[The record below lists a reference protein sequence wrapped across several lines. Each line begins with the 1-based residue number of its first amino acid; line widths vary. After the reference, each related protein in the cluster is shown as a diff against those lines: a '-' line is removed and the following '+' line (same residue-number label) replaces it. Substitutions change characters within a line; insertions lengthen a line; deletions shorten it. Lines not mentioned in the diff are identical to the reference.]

1 MIMKTIKNYIAFLM
15 LATMMVVS
23 CDKEN
28 GPDQGN
34 QTVEPNFPDLVENYE
49 VTPGETLT
57 LSFTPNY
64 DWKLSVVAEQ
74 RHWFLIKDGSFT
86 LSDLY
91 GYASSEPIEAKIV
104 VTDRQEFDKNFSC
117 EVTLTM
123 DGQSKVIA
131 KYMLPAKER
140 TLEVSSEQ
148 MQSDVI
154 ALDWSAEDADFR
166 ANVRVESNTEWTVET
181 PEWLD
186 VNVPEKTTGVVDIVF
201 TGESPEAAEGTVVF
215 KAGESVLK
223 EVKVSVPSCMEFEI
237 YTAVMKDGE
246 FEYADGGYAWNEEQ
260 ASVIDMVWLGAD
272 FRVPVNIDA
281 KCNWTVELPEWLQ
294 MELPDETAGVVS
306 TTLLGVPSKLP
317 LTDASGK
324 IVFKYGETLL
334 KEVSVNMPGCQE
346 LMTFT
351 VSMSLTELDYNY
363 MGEVNTSTGYISSL
377 ATAVLTGVKDV
388 RVIAVETTG
397 GKVGEENP
405 EWFTYQMSNWDP
417 SVDAPVLQDREIK
430 FSVTE
435 NTGDVRSAV
444 FFVLPP
450 SVTAGVSEL
459 FNDDASVKDEYV
471 QYALQVRQA
480 SMNYDDYI
488 TVHMNP
494 SAEFAYSFEKADEQ
508 KAQQLRSALGATE
521 HVYVLTYSSPYCRD
535 DAYMSMP
542 IPYASYKIFSADDLA
557 TDKSSVADF
566 WLAFVEAG
574 ESNNYGVVDMYS
586 NEMPLPEEPTTG
598 YIVFY
603 NSEDAVLA
611 IVECVSPVKEEE
623 PLPEIPSEGA
633 FEDEEGDTVENADS
647 YFVDKDAALKSKA
660 TIVRVVSTK
669 DRKMKEEMSKGTIV
683 LKLTMPADTPV
694 EVALSEEAFYYQ
706 MPYTLREYIKVNGE
720 NYGETQGQ
728 LEIAI
733 KKAAISMTEH
743 DPIKDTRD
751 YVKFHTSMSETYPF
765 MAVYLYIR

>member
-91 GYASSEPIEAKIV
+91 GYASSDPIEAKIV

-140 TLEVSSEQ
+140 TLDVTSEQ
-148 MQSDVI
+148 MLSDVI
-154 ALDWSAEDADFR
+154 ALEWSAENAAFM
-166 ANVRVESNTEWTVET
+166 ANVKVESNTEWTVET

-186 VNVPEKTTGVVDIVF
+186 VNVPEKTTGIVDLVF
-201 TGESPEAAEGTVVF
+201 TGESLEAAEGTVVF
-215 KAGESVLK
+215 KAGDSVLK

-237 YTAVMKDGE
+237 YTAVLKDGE
-246 FEYADGGYAWNEEQ
+246 FEFADGGYAWNAEP
-260 ASVIDMVWLGAD
+260 ASEIDMVWLGAD

-281 KCNWTVELPEWLQ
+281 KCNWSVELPEWLQ
-294 MELPDETAGVVS
+294 VELPEVTAGVVS
-306 TTLLGVPSKLP
+306 TTLMGVPSKYP
-317 LTDASGK
+317 LTDTKGE
-324 IVFKYGETLL
+324 IVFKYGETLV
-334 KEVSVNMPGCQE
+334 KKVGVNMPGCQDI
-346 LMTFT
+346 MTFT

-363 MGEVNTSTGYISSL
+363 IGEVNTSTGYISSF
-377 ATAVLTGVKDV
+377 ATAVLTGVKNV
-388 RVIAVETTG
+388 RLLAVETTG
-397 GKVGEENP
+397 AKVGNENP
-405 EWFTYQMSNWDP
+405 EWFTYEMSNWDP

-459 FNDDASVKDEYV
+459 FNEDASVKAEYA
-471 QYALQVRQA
+471 QYALPVRQA

-494 SAEFAYSFEKADEQ
+494 SAEFEYSFEKADEQ
-508 KAQQLRSALGATE
+508 KAQQLTSALGATE

-542 IPYASYKIFSADDLA
+542 IPYASYKVFSADDL
-557 TDKSSVADF
+557 TSDKSDVADF

-574 ESNNYGVVDMYS
+574 DSKNFGVVDMYS
-586 NEMPLPEEPTTG
+586 NEMPLPEESTTG
-598 YIVFY
+598 YVVFY
-603 NSEDAVLA
+603 NSEGGVLA

-633 FEDEEGDTVENADS
+633 FEDEDGDTVENADS

-694 EVALSEEAFYYQ
+694 EVALSEEALYYQ
-706 MPYTLREYIKVNGE
+706 MPYALRESIKVNGE
-720 NYGETQGQ
+720 NYGDTQGQ
-728 LEIAI
+728 LEAAI
-733 KKAAISMTEH
+733 TKAAISMTEH

-765 MAVYLYIR
+765 MAVYLYLR

>member
-15 LATMMVVS
+15 LATLMAVS

-28 GPDQGN
+28 GQDSGN
-34 QTVEPNFPDLVENYE
+34 QKLEPNFPDLVENYD
-49 VTPGETLT
+49 VKPGETIA
-57 LSFTPNY
+57 LSFTPNFS
-64 DWKLSVVAEQ
+64 WTLSVVAEQ

-86 LSDLY
+86 LSDLH
-91 GYASSEPIEAKIV
+91 GYASAEPVEAHII
-104 VTDRQEFDKNFSC
+104 VTDKQEFDKNLSC

-123 DGQSKVIA
+123 NGQTKVIA

-140 TLEVSSEQ
+140 TLDVTSEQ
-148 MQSDVI
+148 MLSDVI
-154 ALDWSAEDADFR
+154 ALEWSADDAAFM
-166 ANVRVESNTEWTVET
+166 ANVKVESNTEWTIET

-186 VNVPEKTTGVVDIVF
+186 VNVPETTTGVVDLVF
-201 TGESPEAAEGTVVF
+201 TGESLEAAEGTVVF
-215 KAGESVLK
+215 KAGDSVLK

-246 FEYADGGYAWNEEQ
+246 FEFADGGYAWNAEP
-260 ASVIDMVWLGAD
+260 ASEIDMVWLGAD

-306 TTLLGVPSKLP
+306 TTLMGVPSKYP
-317 LTDASGK
+317 LTDTKGD
-324 IVFKYGETLL
+324 IIFKFGETMIR
-334 KEVSVNMPGCQE
+334 KVTVNMPGCQDI
-346 LMTFT
+346 MTFA

-363 MGEVNTSTGYISSL
+363 LGEVNTSTGYIAGP
-377 ATAVLTGVKDV
+377 ATATLTGVKGV
-388 RVIAVETTG
+388 RVFAVETTG
-397 GKVGEENP
+397 GKVGAENP
-405 EWFTYQMSNWDP
+405 EWFTYSMTTWDP
-417 SVDAPVLQDREIK
+417 STDAPILQDREIT

-435 NTGDVRSAV
+435 NTGDARSAV
-444 FFVLPP
+444 LFVLPP
-450 SVTAGVSEL
+450 SVTAQVSDL
-459 FNDDASVKDEYV
+459 FNTDASVKSEYAG
-471 QYALQVRQA
+471 YALMVKQA

-494 SAEFAYSFEKADEQ
+494 SAEFAYSFEMADEQ
-508 KAQQLRSALGATE
+508 KAQQLTSVLGETE

-542 IPYASYKIFSADDLA
+542 IPYSSYKVFSADDLTA
-557 TDKSSVADF
+557 DKSGVADF

-586 NEMPLPEEPTTG
+586 NEMPLPEESTTG
-598 YIVFY
+598 YVVFY
-603 NSEDAVLA
+603 NSEGGVLA

-660 TIVRVVSTK
+660 TMVRVVSTK
-669 DRKMKEEMSKGTIV
+669 DKNMKEEMSKGAVV
-683 LKLTMPADTPV
+683 LKMTMPADTPV
-694 EVALSEEAFYYQ
+694 EVALSEAALYYQ
-706 MPYTLREYIKVNGE
+706 MPYALNQYIKVNGE
-720 NYGETQGQ
+720 DYSETSGM
-728 LEIAI
+728 LDTAI
-733 KKAAISMTEH
+733 TKASISMSEH
-743 DPIKDTRD
+743 DPIRNTKDF
-751 YVKFHTSMSETYPF
+751 VKFHTSMSETYPF
-765 MAVYLYIR
+765 MVVYLYLR

>member
-91 GYASSEPIEAKIV
+91 GYASSDPIEAKIV

-154 ALDWSAEDADFR
+154 ALDWSADDADFR

-186 VNVPEKTTGVVDIVF
+186 VNVPEKTTGVVDLVF
-201 TGESPEAAEGTVVF
+201 TGVSPEAAEGTVVF

-306 TTLLGVPSKLP
+306 TTLLGVPSKYP
-317 LTDASGK
+317 LTDTKGE
-324 IVFKYGETLL
+324 IVFKFGETLV
-334 KEVSVNMPGCQE
+334 KKVAVNMPGCQDI
-346 LMTFT
+346 MTFA
-351 VSMSLTELDYNY
+351 VSMSLTELDYNF
-363 MGEVNTSTGYISSL
+363 MGEVNTSTGYISSF
-377 ATAVLTGVKDV
+377 ATAVLTGVKNV
-388 RVIAVETTG
+388 RVLAVETTG
-397 GKVGEENP
+397 AKVGNENP
-405 EWFTYQMSNWDP
+405 EWFKYEISNWDP
-417 SVDAPVLQDREIK
+417 SVDAPVMQDREIT

-459 FNDDASVKDEYV
+459 FNEDASVKAEYA
-471 QYALQVRQA
+471 QYALPVRQA
-480 SMNYDDYI
+480 SKNYDDYI
-488 TVHMNP
+488 TVHMNQ

-508 KAQQLRSALGATE
+508 KAQQLTSALGATE

-542 IPYASYKIFSADDLA
+542 IPYGSYKVFSADDLT
-557 TDKSSVADF
+557 TDKSGVADF

-574 ESNNYGVVDMYS
+574 DSNNYGVVDMYS
-586 NEMPLPEEPTTG
+586 NEMPLPEESTTG
-598 YIVFY
+598 YVVFY
-603 NSEDAVLA
+603 NSEGAVLA
-611 IVECVSPVKEEE
+611 IVECISPVKEEE

-647 YFVDKDAALKSKA
+647 YFVDKDAALKAKA
-660 TIVRVVSTK
+660 TMVRVVSTK
-669 DRKMKEEMSKGTIV
+669 DKNMKEEMSKGAIV

-694 EVALSEEAFYYQ
+694 EVALSEAALYYQ
-706 MPYTLREYIKVNGE
+706 MPYALNQYIKVNGE
-720 NYGETQGQ
+720 DYSETNGM
-728 LEIAI
+728 LDTAI
-733 KKAAISMTEH
+733 TKASISLSEH
-743 DPIKDTRD
+743 DPIRNTKDF
-751 YVKFHTSMSETYPF
+751 VKFHTSMSETYPF
-765 MAVYLYIR
+765 MVVYLYLR

>member
-1 MIMKTIKNYIAFLM
+1 MA
-15 LATMMVVS
+15 AS
-23 CDKEN
+23 CEEKDGPVTKE
-28 GPDQGN
+28 D
-34 QTVEPNFPDLVENYE
+34 PNFPQLIENYD
-49 VTPGETLT
+49 VQAGETLT
-57 LSFTPNY
+57 VTFTPNY
-64 DWKLSVVAEQ
+64 DWKISIPTEMRQ
-74 RHWFLIKDGSFT
+74 WFWINDGSFT
-86 LSDLY
+86 ASELS
-91 GYASSEPIEAKIV
+91 GKASVDPVEVKIGVSETK
-104 VTDRQEFDKNFSC
+104 EFDRNFSC
-117 EVTLTM
+117 DVTLTM
-123 DGQSKVIA
+123 DGRSEVIA
-131 KYMLPAKER
+131 KFMLPAKER
-140 TLEVSSEQ
+140 TLEVNSDYF
-148 MQSDVI
+148 QSDVI
-154 ALDWSAEDADFR
+154 ALVWSDEDADFR
-166 ANVRVESNTEWTVET
+166 ALVQVTSNTEWTIET
-181 PEWLD
+181 PEWLY
-186 VNVPEKTTGVVDIVF
+186 VNVPETTVGPVDLVF
-201 TGESPEAAEGTVVF
+201 TGESLEDATGTVVF
-215 KAGESVLK
+215 KAADQVLK
-223 EVKVSVPSCMEFEI
+223 EVVFSIPSCMVFEL
-237 YTAVMKDGE
+237 YTAKMSDGE

-272 FRVPVNIDA
+272 FRVPINIDA
-281 KCNWTVELPEWLQ
+281 KCNWTMELPEWLQ
-294 MELPDETAGVVS
+294 VELPDKTAGVVAA
-306 TTLLGVPSKLP
+306 TLLGVPSKYP
-317 LTDASGK
+317 LTDTEGE
-324 IVFKYGETLL
+324 IVFKYGETLI
-334 KEVSVNMPGCQE
+334 KKVKVNMPGCQDI
-346 LMTFT
+346 MTFT

-363 MGEVNTSTGYISSL
+363 IGEVNTSTGYISSL

-417 SVDAPVLQDREIK
+417 SEDAPVMQDRDIT

-435 NTGDVRSAV
+435 NAGDVRSAI

-508 KAQQLRSALGATE
+508 KAQQLTSALGATE

-647 YFVDKDAALKSKA
+647 YFVDKDVALKARA
-660 TIVRVVSTK
+660 TMVRVISTRDK
-669 DRKMKEEMSKGTIV
+669 NMKEEMSKGAIV
-683 LKLTMPADTPV
+683 LKMTMPADTPV
-694 EVALSEEAFYYQ
+694 EVALSEEALYYQ
-706 MPYTLREYIKVNGE
+706 MPYALSSYIKVNGE

-728 LEIAI
+728 LEKAI
-733 KKAAISMTEH
+733 TKASISMSEH
-743 DPIKDTRD
+743 DPIRNTREF
-751 YVKFHTSMSETYPF
+751 VKFHTSMSETYPF
-765 MAVYLYIR
+765 MVVYLYLR

>member
-1 MIMKTIKNYIAFLM
+1 MIMKTMKKYIAFLM
-15 LATMMVVS
+15 LAALMAVS

-34 QTVEPNFPDLVENYE
+34 QTAEPNFPDLVENYE
-49 VTPGETLT
+49 VTPGETLS

-64 DWKLSVVAEQ
+64 TWTLSVVAEQ
-74 RHWFLIKDGSFT
+74 RHWFLIKDGTFT
-86 LSDLY
+86 LSDLH
-91 GYASSEPIEAKIV
+91 GYATSEPVVANII
-104 VTDRQEFDKNFSC
+104 VTDQQEFDKNLSC
-117 EVTLTM
+117 NVTLTM
-123 DGQSKVIA
+123 NGQTKVIA

-140 TLEVSSEQ
+140 TLDVTSAQ

-154 ALDWSAEDADFR
+154 ALEWSDDEAAFI
-166 ANVRVESNTEWTVET
+166 ANVKVESNTEWTIET
-181 PEWLD
+181 PQWLD
-186 VNVPEKTTGVVDIVF
+186 VNVPEKTTGVVDLVF
-201 TGESPEAAEGTVVF
+201 TGESLVAAEGTVVF
-215 KAGESVLK
+215 KAGDSVLK

-294 MELPDETAGVVS
+294 MEFPEVTAGVVS

-324 IVFKYGETLL
+324 IVFKYGETVL
-334 KEVSVNMPGCQE
+334 KEVSVNMPGCQD

-397 GKVGEENP
+397 GKVGDENP

-450 SVTAGVSEL
+450 SVTAGVSAL
-459 FNDDASVKDEYV
+459 FNEDASVKDEYV
-471 QYALQVRQA
+471 QYALPVRQA
-480 SMNYDDYI
+480 SKNYTDYI

-494 SAEFAYSFEKADEQ
+494 SAEFAYSLEKADEQ
-508 KAQQLRSALGATE
+508 KTQQLTSVLGATE

-542 IPYASYKIFSADDLA
+542 IPYASYKVFSADDLA
-557 TDKSSVADF
+557 TDMSGVADF

-586 NEMPLPEEPTTG
+586 NEMPLPEESTTG
-598 YIVFY
+598 YVVFY
-603 NSEDAVLA
+603 NSEGAVLA

-647 YFVDKDAALKSKA
+647 YFVDKDAALKARA
-660 TIVRVVSTK
+660 TMVKVISTK
-669 DRKMKEEMSKGTIV
+669 DKNMKEEMSKGAIV
-683 LKLTMPADTPV
+683 LKMTMPADTPI
-694 EVALSEEAFYYQ
+694 EVALTEAALYYQ
-706 MPYTLREYIKVNGE
+706 MPYALNQYIKVNGE
-720 NYGETQGQ
+720 DYSETNGM
-728 LEIAI
+728 LETAI
-733 KKAAISMTEH
+733 TKAAISMSEH
-743 DPIKDTRD
+743 DPIRNTREF
-751 YVKFHTSMSETYPF
+751 VKFHTSMSETYPF
-765 MAVYLYIR
+765 MVVYLYLR